1 MNFIDH
7 IIAAISPEAA
17 YKRESYRQAYEAL
30 RQYYDAGDYSR
41 ANANWR
47 VMNASAENTDRYS
60 RDNVR
65 ARSRDLERNSDIMNA
80 VIGAYKRNV
89 VGGGYQIQVKVIIEK
104 AVI

>member
-7 IIAAISPEAA
+7 IVAVISPEAA

-41 ANANWR
+41 TNANWR

-65 ARSRDLERNSDIMNA
+65 ARARDPH
-80 VIGAYKRNV
+80 
-89 VGGGYQIQVKVIIEK
+89 VIIPVEHVRHYLSNK
-104 AVI
+104 HLYHFEHMY